1 MAAGDGMVEYS
12 GWNGS
17 YGRYVRIVHN
27 GTFKTAYAHMSG
39 ISKNVRSGA
48 RVNQGDIIGYVGSSG
63 RSTGPHLHYEI
74 IVNGSHV
81 NPLTVELP
89 SGNPLTTNEKIRL
102 AENIEII
109 TKEMSVRGIINY
121 ASIQF
126 SQRLALQQK

>member
-1 MAAGDGMVEYS
+1 
-12 GWNGS
+12 
-17 YGRYVRIVHN
+17 
-27 GTFKTAYAHMSG
+27 MSG

-121 ASIQF
+121 ASSQF
-126 SQRLALQQK
+126 SKRLALKHE

>member
-1 MAAGDGMVEYS
+1 
-12 GWNGS
+12 
-17 YGRYVRIVHN
+17 
-27 GTFKTAYAHMSG
+27 MSG

-109 TKEMSVRGIINY
+109 TKEMTARGIINY
-121 ASIQF
+121 ASSQF
-126 SQRLALQQK
+126 SQQLALKHE